1 MSQMCVCRSYNICA
15 SLPGTGTNVGRVLDA
30 GVDELRFML
39 QTLKSTGLWKN
50 TVFVW
55 TTDNGSPVQ
64 AGGSNHP
71 RKSPADPFYNEK
83 PTGTLLTWAIVGWPS
98 SVRGGKGMNSNI
110 VCGIVL
116 G

>member
-1 MSQMCVCRSYNICA
+1 MCFN
-15 SLPGTGTNVGRVLDA
+15 
-30 GVDELRFML
+30 L
-39 QTLKSTGLWKN
+39 QALKSTGLWEK

-98 SVRGGKGMNSNI
+98 AVRGGKGMNSNI
-110 VCGIVL
+110 VCGVCSVEL
-116 G
+116 SVGSCRW